1 MMQRVPNTPETATV
15 PADGQEPSG
24 CRHYWVIQP
33 ATGPVSQGLC
43 QTCDQTREFKNYVE
57 ASTWGDDRS
66 AGRPKRGVASPA
78 ILDEEE
84 PGFLEEGEAA

>member
-1 MMQRVPNTPETATV
+1 MMQRVPIILETTAT
-15 PADGQEPSG
+15 PTEGQEPVG

-43 QTCDQTREFKNYVE
+43 QTCGLAREFKNYVE

-66 AGRPKRGVASPA
+66 AGRPKRGAVPEE
-78 ILDEEE
+78 LEEE
-84 PGFLEEGEAA
+84 GFMEEGEAA